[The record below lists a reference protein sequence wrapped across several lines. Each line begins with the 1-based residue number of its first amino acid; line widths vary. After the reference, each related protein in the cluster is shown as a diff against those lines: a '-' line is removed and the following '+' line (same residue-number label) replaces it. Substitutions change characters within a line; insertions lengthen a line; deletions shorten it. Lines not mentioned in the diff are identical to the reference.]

1 MTVAQRCATFHPVV
15 SKFNIPMSEELRDA
29 VRRLRPKLGAR
40 SDAAAVR
47 IAVAKLCREHGIAV
61 RGSAEH
67 PDPDD
72 QPDAPQASK
81 PSPSKE
87 KPRADSKPRKK

>member
-1 MTVAQRCATFHPVV
+1 
-15 SKFNIPMSEELRDA
+15 MSDELREA
-29 VRRLRPKLGAR
+29 VRELRPLLGAR

-61 RGSAEH
+61 RGSERY

-72 QPDAPQASK
+72 QPYAPEPTK

-87 KPRADSKPRKK
+87 KPAAARKPKT

>member
-1 MTVAQRCATFHPVV
+1 MTD
-15 SKFNIPMSEELRDA
+15 ELREA
-29 VRRLRPKLGAR
+29 VRKLRPKLGAR

-47 IAVAKLCREHGIAV
+47 IAVAAKCREHGIAV

-72 QPDAPQASK
+72 QPDAPEAS
-81 PSPSKE
+81 PPSKE
-87 KPRADSKPRKK
+87 KPAAARKPVKK

>member
-1 MTVAQRCATFHPVV
+1 MMSF
-15 SKFNIPMSEELRDA
+15 PMSTELREA
-29 VRRLRPKLGAR
+29 VRKLRPKLGAR

-61 RGSAEH
+61 RGDEEH

-72 QPDAPQASK
+72 QPEAPAPAPAPKGGKQTTAAK
-81 PSPSKE
+81 PTKRSQK
-87 KPRADSKPRKK
+87 